1 MAILEALKKW
11 KHYFASTSLIIK
23 TDQQSLRYIHDQ
35 RLVEGIQHKLLVK
48 LLGYNYKVEYK
59 KGKEN
64 KVADA
69 LSRVQHTTTVQA
81 ISLVVPVW
89 IEQVINTY
97 QDDRACLDLITKLSV
112 DANAVPNFTLQN
124 GILRYKGRVLV
135 GTSGSLKSLLL
146 DTFHKSAL
154 GGHSGERATYQRLK
168 LVFYWPK
175 MHHEVKEYVKICRI
189 CQKNK
194 SEHTPYPGL
203 LEPLPVPE
211 MAWTHISMDFIEGLP
226 KSNGKDVILVVVD
239 RLTKYAHF
247 ISLSH
252 PYTVAS
258 IISLLTDTVFKL
270 HGIPVVMVT
279 DRDRI
284 FTSNLW
290 QSLFKAM
297 DVKLHLSTAYHPQTD
312 GQTERVNQCLENY
325 LRCMCFIV
333 PKRWSYWLSLAE
345 WWYNTSYHTSLNLTP
360 FQALYGFPPPMVGE
374 VILPDCPNDSAREI
388 LQNRQL
394 APQLIRDNLLK
405 AQSRIKHQADKR
417 RSKRVL
423 DVGDMVYLKIQ
434 PYRHSSLSLHN
445 SLKLHSKFYGPFR
458 VMEKVG
464 KTAYRLLL
472 PDDCQLHPV
481 FHVSQL
487 KKHIGP
493 QVVPSQDLPLI
504 DDQGNI
510 KVAPLTLLERR
521 MIPRNNEPVV
531 QWKIQWTNLPE
542 SEATWEDADFIR
554 RVFPSFNP

>member
-1 MAILEALKKW
+1 MAIFEALKKW

-23 TDQQSLRYIHDQ
+23 TNQQSLRYIHDQ

-154 GGHSGERATYQRLK
+154 GEHSGERATYQRLK

-175 MHHEVKEYVKICRI
+175 MHHEVKEYVKICPI

-203 LEPLPVPE
+203 LEPLLVPE

-258 IISLLTDTVFKL
+258 IISLLTDSVFKL
-270 HGIPVVMVT
+270 HGIHVVIVT

-312 GQTERVNQCLENY
+312 GQTKRVNQCLENY
-325 LRCMCFIV
+325 LRCLCFTV
-333 PKRWSYWLSLAE
+333 PKRWNYWLSLAE
-345 WWYNTSYHTSLNLTP
+345 WWYNTSYHTSLNLTQ

-388 LQNRQL
+388 LQNR
-394 APQLIRDNLLK
+394 
-405 AQSRIKHQADKR
+405 
-417 RSKRVL
+417 
-423 DVGDMVYLKIQ
+423 
-434 PYRHSSLSLHN
+434 
-445 SLKLHSKFYGPFR
+445 
-458 VMEKVG
+458 
-464 KTAYRLLL
+464 
-472 PDDCQLHPV
+472 
-481 FHVSQL
+481 
-487 KKHIGP
+487 
-493 QVVPSQDLPLI
+493 
-504 DDQGNI
+504 
-510 KVAPLTLLERR
+510 
-521 MIPRNNEPVV
+521 
-531 QWKIQWTNLPE
+531 
-542 SEATWEDADFIR
+542 
-554 RVFPSFNP
+554 